1 MSIPELYA
9 RAVDE
14 FDARMQQVKRNQWAD
29 PTPCTDWNVHD
40 LVNHLVN
47 EARWVKPL
55 LAGKTIAEV
64 GDSLEGDLLGDSP
77 YDAWINARDEELEAV
92 RGLDSLDQEV
102 HVSWGE
108 IPAGDYLVQVLMD
121 HAIHAWD
128 LARAVGGDE
137 RLDDAL
143 VEFCYETA
151 LPMEQMLRGAGVYG
165 ERVEISSDADTQT
178 KLLALVGRTA

>member
-1 MSIPELYA
+1 VSVPELYA

-14 FDARMQQVKRNQWAD
+14 FDARMQQVKEDQWTD

-40 LVNHLVN
+40 LVNHIVN

-55 LAGKTIAEV
+55 LDGKTIAEV
-64 GDSLEGDLLGDSP
+64 GNSLDGDLLGVAP
-77 YDAWINARDEELEAV
+77 YEAWINAREEELEAV
-92 RGLDSLDQEV
+92 RGLGSLDQKV

-108 IPAGDYLVQVLMD
+108 IPASEYLTQVLMD

-128 LARAVGGDE
+128 LARAIGADE
-137 RLDDAL
+137 HLEEDL
-143 VEFCYETA
+143 VDFCLEA
-151 LPMEQMLRGAGVYG
+151 ARPMEQMLRGSGVYG
-165 ERVEISSDADTQT
+165 DHVEAPADADNQT